1 MSASTRVA
9 AIDCGT
15 NSVRLLIADISGGE
29 LVELERR
36 IEIVRL
42 GQGVDK
48 TGRLAPEALERTFTA
63 MRGFA
68 KLVAGHEASRVRIVA
83 TSATRDAANRD
94 EFVRGVVEIF
104 GVEPEVVS
112 GDEEA
117 RLSFTGATRD
127 LAALRPMRP
136 YLVVDIGGG
145 STEFVLGTS
154 DVEAAR
160 SVDIGCVRMTE
171 RHLRGDPPSPEQ
183 VAAAV
188 ADIDAALAAVRTG
201 GSATPDAAAARN
213 GEAAAAAYAAAE
225 AGGVPLTSA
234 TSLPPPPAAPP
245 VPGVPVEKARTLVGL
260 AGSVVTVAGIALE
273 LPEYAPDRIH
283 LTRLKARQVHDVTR
297 MLLHT
302 THDER
307 AAIGVMHP
315 GRVDVIG
322 AGALILD
329 RIMREYGFADVVVS
343 EHDILDGI
351 AWSLA

>member
-36 IEIVRL
+36 MEIVRL

-48 TGRLAPEALERTFTA
+48 TGRLSPEALDRTFSA
-63 MRGFA
+63 MRGYA
-68 KLVAGHEASRVRIVA
+68 KLVAGHGAERVRVVA

-104 GVEPEVVS
+104 GVEPEVIS

-201 GSATPDAAAARN
+201 EAVRLDAAAARN
-213 GEAAAAAYAAAE
+213 GEAAAAAYAE
-225 AGGVPLTSA
+225 GGGIPLSRPTP
-234 TSLPPPPAAPP
+234 LPPPPPAALPL
-245 VPGVPVEKARTLVGL
+245 PGVPVEKARTLVGL
-260 AGSVVTVAGIALE
+260 AGSVTTVAGIALE
-273 LPEYAPDRIH
+273 LPEYDRDRIH
-283 LTRLKARQVHDVTR
+283 LTRLKARQVHDVAR
-297 MLLHT
+297 MLLHAT
-302 THDER
+302 REER
-307 AAIGVMHP
+307 AKIGVMHP

-329 RIMREYGFADVVVS
+329 RIMREHGFADVVVS